1 MPESGDAWRQTCA
14 FFGKIMQECFTVE
27 TEIIDAAPI
36 FLALLGRDHKAEVE
50 WNLPQIANGSSAIS
64 AWRPRSRSQSFR
76 PTKFPG
82 SRSGQEKLRD

>member
-50 WNLPQIANGSSAIS
+50 WNLPARSRTARGHLSLAPEVEIAVFSPDEVPGIAE
-64 AWRPRSRSQSFR
+64 RPR
-76 PTKFPG
+76 KVA
-82 SRSGQEKLRD
+82 